1 MPVNFLTHKN
11 YSINYEEL
19 YNELMSN
26 PFLDN
31 IQIQSMYLKLWIQQL
46 KEQDEIEVK
55 QFKDDNFV
63 QLMLK
68 EDFEA
73 PERYMLDINYKS
85 GTINIFFRV
94 SRILQLIQSTN
105 NTGGVQEI
113 PIKDFTKTNSY
124 IKWNKTEYS
133 SHVKESPILLIPMT
147 IDKYIKLIVV
157 DGNHRLTE
165 WEKIGRQKIPCYIID
180 AQCIID
186 NNFLCSGF
194 SKLMYIFQNEIV
206 ALGTYTKRDHI
217 NAMILMNKFFF
228 KTGKILYNV

>member
-55 QFKDDNFV
+55 QLKDDNFV

-94 SRILQLIQSTN
+94 SRMLQLIQSTN
-105 NTGGVQEI
+105 NTGVVQEI

-124 IKWNKTEYS
+124 IKWNRTEYS
-133 SHVKESPILLIPMT
+133 SRVKESPIVLIPMT

-180 AQCIID
+180 EQFIID

-217 NAMILMNKFFF
+217 NAMILMNKIFF